1 MEINYVFIDT
11 ETTAKVIFY
20 NVITAVA
27 QSFKHYK
34 DERHISVVYN
44 AASRIQPIED
54 LDEDD
59 YKVIEQARIDY
70 FVQKNPGEKE
80 NVYPEEIIKFYVI
93 KNNDSYN
100 VCTVIPSANA
110 KYVIAIGKVYNE
122 EKEFDE
128 SAITLHCM
136 KYEDDKDLDKELGK
150 YYKDIILETSR
161 EIAENICYAV
171 TWVDDDGNPMMEYHV

>member
-1 MEINYVFIDT
+1 MFINDYVNDGVYIERHCEWLTNKNGAPRGTIHYILHERKFIKMEINHVFIDT

-20 NVITAVA
+20 SVITAVA

-59 YKVIEQARIDY
+59 YKIIEQARIDY

-80 NVYPEEIIKFYVI
+80 NIYPEEIIEFYVI
-93 KNNDSYN
+93 KNND
-100 VCTVIPSANA
+100 
-110 KYVIAIGKVYNE
+110 
-122 EKEFDE
+122 
-128 SAITLHCM
+128 
-136 KYEDDKDLDKELGK
+136 
-150 YYKDIILETSR
+150 
-161 EIAENICYAV
+161 
-171 TWVDDDGNPMMEYHV
+171 